1 MLAAVRNVIVMRS
14 RAKTI
19 HRVNR
24 IQLDKCRAHT
34 GFVDFG
40 KLTRVQLGHA
50 TAVSRALALVLL
62 LLLLHAR
69 AVTATRAI
77 SSTIVQMT
85 L

>member
-1 MLAAVRNVIVMRS
+1 MLAAVWNVIVMKP

-24 IQLDKCRAHT
+24 IQLDKCRAHS

-50 TAVSRALALVLL
+50 TAVSRELALVLL
-62 LLLLHAR
+62 LLLMHAG

>member
-1 MLAAVRNVIVMRS
+1 MLAAVRNVIVMRP

-62 LLLLHAR
+62 LHAR

-77 SSTIVQMT
+77 SSSIVQMT